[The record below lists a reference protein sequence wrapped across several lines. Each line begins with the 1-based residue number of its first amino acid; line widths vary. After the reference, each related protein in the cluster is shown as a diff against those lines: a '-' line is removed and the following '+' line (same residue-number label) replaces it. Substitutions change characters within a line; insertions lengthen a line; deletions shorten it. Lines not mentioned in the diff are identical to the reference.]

1 LKRWIEIFKRTGVH
15 WRDYAASADP
25 VPNGALL
32 DEQSPFPEHVTVHNH
47 GSLLRDHT
55 TYWSNRDEFVTEVVR
70 RLAELD
76 PLVGPDLAGHD
87 DDFAF
92 ARRRRHWRVAWL
104 TGARWVA
111 VAGIMAALVHKWAQ
125 WLPLAGQ
132 VPGHLAASAGI
143 GTRPDTVEIDETA
156 IALWPAAAVLAAYLL
171 VGLLWRRLDRA
182 ETDRLLA
189 RRRPVAQGSE
199 YGFLL
204 GLTLLV
210 PVAAWAAVPAIPG
223 GWLVVTVFVG
233 LLVLW
238 FVTQT
243 RMQVYAP
250 SDETPEEDEA
260 RGVRAG
266 RTIWNLLSV
275 TALAFALAWLAW
287 RLVWNAWHWQPVAG
301 AVLAALILWG
311 TLAQVRSWRR
321 SSERSAQSTSDG
333 PPIR

>member
-1 LKRWIEIFKRTGVH
+1 
-15 WRDYAASADP
+15 
-25 VPNGALL
+25 
-32 DEQSPFPEHVTVHNH
+32 
-47 GSLLRDHT
+47 
-55 TYWSNRDEFVTEVVR
+55 
-70 RLAELD
+70 
-76 PLVGPDLAGHD
+76 
-87 DDFAF
+87 
-92 ARRRRHWRVAWL
+92 
-104 TGARWVA
+104 
-111 VAGIMAALVHKWAQ
+111 
-125 WLPLAGQ
+125 
-132 VPGHLAASAGI
+132 
-143 GTRPDTVEIDETA
+143 
-156 IALWPAAAVLAAYLL
+156 
-171 VGLLWRRLDRA
+171 DRA

-189 RRRPVAQGSE
+189 PRRPVAQGSE

-287 RLVWNAWHWQPVAG
+287 RLVWNAWHWQPLAG